1 MIMGGTWRIPVL
13 MKLQDKNF
21 INDLKM
27 DGEHKASAVKNLTC
41 VLAGVHKS

>member
-1 MIMGGTWRIPVL
+1 

-41 VLAGVHKS
+41 VFAGVQYRWANGEP